1 MANGTKTG
9 SSFVDSLGKIYG
21 IYAGD
26 AARAAA
32 HGCRLVMN
40 DRSLRSTTRTATVP
54 FAAGL
59 LAACFALVGLVAAA
73 DYLTGYDIR
82 LAILYLVPIAAATWK
97 LGARAGIMVA
107 VAAVGSWIA
116 VFESSHPYPHPF
128 YFYWE
133 TGINGVGYAL
143 MVLLLS
149 RLRTALERS
158 DERFVTVLEG
168 LDAAVAVEDA
178 ASGARLYANRRWREE
193 FGSAPPPLREAG
205 ETRDERTG
213 RWYLVQPRPLRWID
227 GRKALLRVWADVT
240 EVRRARELVQRHRE
254 TAHRTS
260 RLVALG
266 EFATA
271 IAHEL
276 NQPLA
281 AIATYN
287 NACLRLLQ
295 SGADAQSPE
304 LTNAMRNCR
313 DQAKRAGEVI
323 QRLREMLRQPIAPR
337 TEQDLSAVASTALR
351 LAEPEANEAGVE
363 LQLHGAPGARVR
375 ADRLLLEQVALNLV
389 RNAIEAVRGLPE
401 ERRRVRVETA
411 IDADGRAT
419 LAVCDRGDGVAAE
432 IVERL
437 FDAFVTTKAGGL
449 GLGLSICR
457 SVIEA
462 HGGSISY
469 ARDAATGEARFAFQ
483 LPSR

>member
-1 MANGTKTG
+1 MR
-9 SSFVDSLGKIYG
+9 Y
-21 IYAGD
+21 
-26 AARAAA
+26 
-32 HGCRLVMN
+32 
-40 DRSLRSTTRTATVP
+40 RSLEPHISSDVP
-54 FAAGL
+54 RAAGL
-59 LAACFALVGLVAAA
+59 VAACFALVGIVAVA

-97 LGARAGIMVA
+97 LGTRAGIVIA
-107 VAAVGSWIA
+107 VAAVASWIL

-128 YFYWE
+128 YFFWE
-133 TGINGVGYAL
+133 AGINGISYAL
-143 MVLLLS
+143 AVLLLA

-178 ASGARLYANRRWREE
+178 ASGALLYANRRWRED
-193 FGSAPPPLREAG
+193 FGAAPPPFREAG

-227 GRKALLRVWADVT
+227 GRAALLRVWTDVT
-240 EVRRARELVQRHRE
+240 DVRRARELMQRHRE
-254 TAHRTS
+254 AAHRTS

-266 EFATA
+266 EFASA

-295 SGADAQSPE
+295 SGADARSPD
-304 LTNAMRNCR
+304 LKDAMEKCR
-313 DQAKRAGEVI
+313 DQAKRAGGII
-323 QRLREMLRQPIAPR
+323 QRLREILRQPLPPR
-337 TEQDLSAVASTALR
+337 AEQDLNEVASAALQ
-351 LAEPEANEAGVE
+351 LAEPEAHEAGVE
-363 LQLHGAPGARVR
+363 LRLSGRPGARVR

-389 RNAIEAVRGLPE
+389 RNAIEAVRTLPT
-401 ERRRVRVETA
+401 ERRCVTIETA
-411 IDADGRAT
+411 VDAEGRAT
-419 LAVCDRGDGVAAE
+419 LAVCDRGEGVPAE
-432 IVERL
+432 VEERL

-462 HGGSISY
+462 HGGSIGY
-469 ARDAATGEARFAFQ
+469 RRDGANGRTRFTFQ
-483 LPSR
+483 LPLERA

>member
-1 MANGTKTG
+1 M
-9 SSFVDSLGKIYG
+9 S
-21 IYAGD
+21 
-26 AARAAA
+26 
-32 HGCRLVMN
+32 
-40 DRSLRSTTRTATVP
+40 DRSLQPPATAAVPRSV
-54 FAAGL
+54 GL
-59 LAACFALVGLVAAA
+59 LAACFALVGLVAIA
-73 DYLTGYDIR
+73 DYLTGYEIR
-82 LAILYLVPIAAATWK
+82 LAILYLVPIALATWK
-97 LGARAGIMVA
+97 QGARAGILVAIAA
-107 VAAVGSWIA
+107 VASWIVA
-116 VFESSHPYPHPF
+116 FESSHPYAHPF

-133 TGINGVGYAL
+133 AAINGLSYGL
-143 MVLLLS
+143 MVLLLA

-168 LDAAVAVEDA
+168 LDAAVAAEDA
-178 ASGARLYANRRWREE
+178 ASGTLLYANRRWREG

-227 GRKALLRVWADVT
+227 GREALLRVWTDVT
-240 EVRRARELVQRHRE
+240 EVRRARELMQRHRE
-254 TAHRTS
+254 AAHRTS

-266 EFATA
+266 EFASA

-287 NACLRLLQ
+287 NACLRMLQ
-295 SGADAQSPE
+295 SGPADGAASAE
-304 LTNAMRNCR
+304 LRGAMEKCR
-313 DQAKRAGEVI
+313 DQAKRAGAII
-323 QRLREMLRQPIAPR
+323 QRLREILRQPLPPR
-337 TEQDLSAVASTALR
+337 TEQDLNEVASAAVQ
-351 LAEPEANEAGVE
+351 LAEPEAHEAGVA
-363 LQLHGAPGARVR
+363 LRLLGGPGARVL

-389 RNAIEAVRGLPE
+389 RNAIEAVRGLPG
-401 ERRRVRVETA
+401 ERRQVNIETA

-432 IVERL
+432 VEGRL

-462 HGGSISY
+462 HGGSIGY
-469 ARDAATGEARFAFQ
+469 ARDAANGGARFAFQ
-483 LPSR
+483 LPAEAA